1 LSSSNVTSE
10 SNIED
15 NLNEGLN
22 NNVRFSNP
30 ITLRSTA
37 RNSIVTYN
45 ALQKVFKARFDDG
58 RSNIKINHFAD
69 VRSKQPFM
77 TDGRLPYEKLLGKNK
92 ESFYNTTFYKNSN
105 FPIFNDLS
113 SYSNALNFQF
123 FDFPFLLSLASDP
136 SHFV

>member
-1 LSSSNVTSE
+1 
-10 SNIED
+10 
-15 NLNEGLN
+15 LN
-22 NNVRFSNP
+22 NDLNQEDLDTTNNIRFSNP

-69 VRSKQPFM
+69 VRSKQPFI
-77 TDGRLPYEKLLGKNK
+77 TDSRVSYEKLLSKNK
-92 ESFYNTTFYKNSN
+92 ESFYNTTFYKNNN
-105 FPIFNDLS
+105 FPVLNNLAAYNNS
-113 SYSNALNFQF
+113 LNFYF